1 MKMADFENGDT
12 LANSG
17 TVREGVMYRRLLLVL
32 FVCGFASPVFAQDLS
47 NIQIHGF
54 ATQGSTGWTEAAINI
69 VDQPSDKLRIG
80 LQLHYTRLGI
90 FGGDEPS
97 VDWAMGDYRAYRWL
111 GIRAGKV
118 KIRWGLY
125 NDTQDADP
133 GYMWAL
139 LPESIYSI
147 DDRATTLAQLG
158 AELYGDVPVSKR
170 WGSIVYSFHF
180 GDYYYAANDGFAE
193 GFRESGT
200 NFTTTPG
207 GKTPGVDLRWKAP
220 LRGLLVGTSTQRV
233 DAKGTLTNGTFRQA
247 PSWSTTYYAQYD
259 ARKILLAYQY
269 ARTVTHADIEITGAP
284 PDVSVDDS
292 RTWFVMA
299 GYHVTDKLQLGT
311 YYSSELTASEQ
322 DNSNP
327 ANFDHD
333 WTVSSR
339 YDFNSFLYGKLEG
352 HFINGDAAGFYDFD
366 NPSGLKPRTR
376 LVVAKV
382 GFVF

>member
-1 MKMADFENGDT
+1 MK
-12 LANSG
+12 
-17 TVREGVMYRRLLLVL
+17 RRLLIVFL
-32 FVCGFASPVFAQDLS
+32 VCGAASPVFGQDMS

-54 ATQGSTGWTEAAINI
+54 ATQALLYSGSNNYLGMNTSQGSTGWTEAAINI
-69 VDQPSDKLRIG
+69 VDQPSDQLRIG
-80 LQLHYTRLGI
+80 IQLHYTRLGI
-90 FGGDEPS
+90 FGGDQPS
-97 VDWAMGDYRAYRWL
+97 VDWAMGDYRVKPWL

-158 AELYGDVPVSKR
+158 GELYGNVPVSKH
-170 WGSIVYSFHF
+170 WGTVVYSLYF
-180 GDYYYAANDGFAE
+180 GNYYYASDDGFQQ
-193 GFRESGT
+193 GFKEAGI
-200 NFTTTPG
+200 NFATTPG
-207 GKTPGVDLRWKAP
+207 GKTPGVDLRWKTP
-220 LRGLLVGTSTQRV
+220 LKGLLVGASTQRV
-233 DAKGTLTNGTFRQA
+233 DAKGTLTNGTFRI
-247 PSWSTTYYAQYD
+247 PPYYSTTGYAQYD
-259 ARKILLAYQY
+259 AHKIFLAYQY
-269 ARTVTHADIEITGAP
+269 ARTITHTDVEMTGLP
-284 PDVSVDDS
+284 PALSVEDS

-299 GYHVTDKLQLGT
+299 GYHVTDKLQLGS
-311 YYSSELTASEQ
+311 YYSSELDAAAG

-327 ANFDHD
+327 ANFGRD
-333 WTVSSR
+333 WAISSR

-352 HFINGDAAGFYDFD
+352 HFINGNVSGFYDFD
-366 NPSGLKPRTR
+366 NPDLKARTR